1 MFSFVYSSMFLKLLL
16 VFIGRISGTSLS
28 RVERQ
33 RIGKYSYFFISTISI
48 RAIFRKQWTRVLRCL
63 QLQKVLVTINV
74 DSMLFRIFFI
84 YLSDGCSTTAFVWA
98 ALYLYNCVPILNSSF
113 SV

>member
-1 MFSFVYSSMFLKLLL
+1 MFSYPHNFHNAQYLETVDQGLALP
-16 VFIGRISGTSLS
+16 
-28 RVERQ
+28 
-33 RIGKYSYFFISTISI
+33 TICKKI
-48 RAIFRKQWTRVLRCL
+48 
-63 QLQKVLVTINV
+63 LVTINV

-84 YLSDGCSTTAFVWA
+84 YLSDGCSTTVFVWA